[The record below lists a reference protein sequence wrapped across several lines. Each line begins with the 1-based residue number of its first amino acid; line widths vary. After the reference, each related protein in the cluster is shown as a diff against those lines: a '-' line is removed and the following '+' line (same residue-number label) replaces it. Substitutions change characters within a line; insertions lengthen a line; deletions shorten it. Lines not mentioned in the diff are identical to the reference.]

1 MKYYTYYRLKY
12 DYQGN
17 IDDIEYINEFRNLYE
32 VKKFTGSNSEYIKK
46 CVYKAFTPSKI
57 KDTMVDNTGSYIL
70 IMSD

>member
-17 IDDIEYINEFRNLYE
+17 VEDIEYINEFKNLYQ
-32 VKKFTGSNSEYIKK
+32 VKKFTGSDSEHIKK
-46 CVYKAFTPSKI
+46 CVYNTFAPSKI
-57 KDTMVDNTGSYIL
+57 TNTMVDNTGSYII